1 MRMLTVLG
9 LGLALVAVTPHA
21 ASAHEISVRGLILGV
36 DRASGRIIVRFQPTA
51 GGQSV
56 TRSFALRPAPLKRLG
71 PGESV
76 AATVDED
83 AKPWAIR
90 DVRVVGRQA
99 IVAAPIVSSP
109 VLRDVRPVEIGQH
122 VPAGSFVDQD
132 GKPFSFS
139 GLRGTP
145 YVMAFIYTRCRDA
158 RECPLVSA
166 KFGLLQQRTTPNA
179 LHLVEL
185 TLDPAFDKP
194 AVLRAYGRRFGADPA
209 RWTFLTGNPNK
220 VLDFAAQFDVTAFS
234 NREAGLIHSERTVI
248 VDGDGVVRQLID
260 EVAWDPDEIIAQVRA
275 NERLASNPIA
285 RLNLWLSSA
294 AVAMCGNSVAAF
306 SGFEDLLIVLAIF
319 GVSGWVL
326 YRIGRA
332 IHGSA
337 A

>member
-1 MRMLTVLG
+1 
-9 LGLALVAVTPHA
+9 
-21 ASAHEISVRGLILGV
+21 
-36 DRASGRIIVRFQPTA
+36 
-51 GGQSV
+51 
-56 TRSFALRPAPLKRLG
+56 
-71 PGESV
+71 
-76 AATVDED
+76 
-83 AKPWAIR
+83 
-90 DVRVVGRQA
+90 
-99 IVAAPIVSSP
+99 
-109 VLRDVRPVEIGQH
+109 
-122 VPAGSFVDQD
+122 
-132 GKPFSFS
+132 
-139 GLRGTP
+139 
-145 YVMAFIYTRCRDA
+145 
-158 RECPLVSA
+158 
-166 KFGLLQQRTTPNA
+166 LLQQRTTPNA